1 MLQKKNTRAYLNDPK
16 LDTEI
21 GKLLHDAGI
30 TQDEELYRQLIV
42 NVIKLGRA
50 KPHLAD
56 LKLIARALGELR
68 VADRVFKPYR
78 HIRKISVFGSA
89 RTAPSHPTY
98 KAAEKFGKMMAE
110 SGYMVITGGGEGIMG
125 AAHKG
130 AGRERSFG
138 LNIKL
143 PFEQAANDVIQGDEK
158 LVNFHYFFTRKL
170 NFVKESHALACFPG
184 GFGTMDEAFE
194 TLTLVQTGKSKIVPI
209 VFVDRKGGTF
219 WKTFERYLRE
229 HLLKDKLI
237 SPTDFS
243 LFKVT
248 DSLEEAQEEVLRFY
262 SNFHSYR
269 FVRDQLVIRM
279 QRQMP
284 EHALKKI
291 EKDFADICAEPSEQQ
306 RQSALKNEMS
316 EEEEAAELPRTSGG
330 LKACMALPQEI
341 NEPEIA
347 HLPRLCVNFNRK
359 QFGRLRELINFINNY

>member
-1 MLQKKNTRAYLNDPK
+1 MQKKNTRAYLNDPK
-16 LDTEI
+16 LDSEI
-21 GKLLHDAGI
+21 GKLITDAGI

-78 HIRKISVFGSA
+78 HIRKISIFGSA
-89 RTAPSHPTY
+89 RTLPSHPAY
-98 KAAEKFGKMMAE
+98 KAAEKFGRMMAE
-110 SGYMVITGGGEGIMG
+110 SGYMVITGGGDGIMG
-125 AAHKG
+125 AAQKG

-143 PFEQAANDVIQGDEK
+143 PFEQAANDTIQGDEK
-158 LVNFHYFFTRKL
+158 LINFHYFFTRKL

-194 TLTLVQTGKSKIVPI
+194 TLTLIQTGKSKLLPL
-209 VFVDRKGGTF
+209 VFVDNQKGNF
-219 WKTFERYLRE
+219 WKTFEKYLRE

-237 SPTDFS
+237 SATDFS

-269 FVRDQLVIRM
+269 FVGEQLVIRM
-279 QRQMP
+279 QRQLP
-284 EHALKKI
+284 QVALDKI
-291 EKDFADICAEPSEQQ
+291 EKDFADICKSHCKEHPAIKSQTENDSQ
-306 RQSALKNEMS
+306 
-316 EEEEAAELPRTSGG
+316 EEASEMPRSAGI
-330 LKACMALPQEI
+330 LKACLALPQEI

-347 HLPRLCVNFNRK
+347 HLPRLCVPFDRK